1 MLACGR
7 YKQAR
12 AGKDLPT
19 EAEWEFAARGGL
31 DGAEFAWGDEL
42 TPGGKQMA
50 TGRCSVNHAS
60 KPQNMTFIA
69 FIFHPRQRGVEP
81 IGNAAVLV
89 QVLFGEKYVMPAEEI
104 ERAALISEP

>member
-1 MLACGR
+1 MSGSS
-7 YKQAR
+7 R
-12 AGKDLPT
+12 AKIRSD
-19 EAEWEFAARGGL
+19 FA
-31 DGAEFAWGDEL
+31 
-42 TPGGKQMA
+42 
-50 TGRCSVNHAS
+50 
-60 KPQNMTFIA
+60 IA